1 MAEILRWIAHVLL
14 MTFTVLA
21 SAPVVAQDKPLPS
34 WNEGPAKTA
43 IIDFV
48 ERVTNRNG
56 QDWVAPEDRV
66 ATFDNDGTLWSE
78 QPIYFQGMFIFDRIK
93 AMAPQHPEWREEQPF
108 KAALEGDL
116 KTLAAGGMAS
126 LNKLLMTTHAGMTT
140 DEFAVIVTDW
150 LKTARHP
157 RFQRPY
163 NELTFRP
170 MVELIGY
177 LQQSGFR
184 TYIVSGG
191 GVEFMRTW
199 AEDAYGIPPERVIGS
214 TIKLKYDLDNDKP
227 VLRRLSEIEFIDD
240 GPGKPVAIGRL
251 IGKRPIFAAGNSDGD
266 LQMLQ
271 WTTLASGPR
280 FGLIVHHTDGERE
293 WEYDRQSMVGKLDKA
308 LDEAPRRGWTVVDM
322 KKDWATIYLPH

>member
-1 MAEILRWIAHVLL
+1 MAEILRWIARVLL

-56 QDWVAPEDRV
+56 QDWVPPEDRV

-150 LKTARHP
+150 LKSARHP

-163 NELTFRP
+163 NELTFQP
-170 MVELIGY
+170 MV
-177 LQQSGFR
+177 
-184 TYIVSGG
+184 
-191 GVEFMRTW
+191 
-199 AEDAYGIPPERVIGS
+199 
-214 TIKLKYDLDNDKP
+214 
-227 VLRRLSEIEFIDD
+227 
-240 GPGKPVAIGRL
+240 
-251 IGKRPIFAAGNSDGD
+251 
-266 LQMLQ
+266 
-271 WTTLASGPR
+271 
-280 FGLIVHHTDGERE
+280 
-293 WEYDRQSMVGKLDKA
+293 
-308 LDEAPRRGWTVVDM
+308 
-322 KKDWATIYLPH
+322 

>member
-1 MAEILRWIAHVLL
+1 MAEILRWTAHVLL

-56 QDWVAPEDRV
+56 QDWVPPEDRV

>member
-1 MAEILRWIAHVLL
+1 MAEILRWTARVLL
-14 MTFTVLA
+14 MTFTMLA
-21 SAPVVAQDKPLPS
+21 SAPVVAQDNPLPS

-48 ERVTNRNG
+48 ERVTNQNG

-93 AMAPQHPEWREEQPF
+93 AMAPQHPEWRDEQPF

-163 NELTFRP
+163 NELTFQP

-177 LQQSGFR
+177 LQRSGFR

-214 TIKLKYDLDNDKP
+214 TIKLRYDLDNDKP

-308 LDEAPRRGWTVVDM
+308 LDEAPRRGWTIVDM
-322 KKDWATIYLPH
+322 KKDWATIYSPH